1 MREIKFKA
9 KRVDN
14 GEWIEGDLLKNSCS
28 TRIVNQFALVCDPVD
43 YKGTELV
50 GCSGDFN
57 LVYPKTV
64 CQFTGLKDKNGNE
77 IYEGD
82 EVLSL
87 TVSDSDWCGNVEW
100 KKEPEKYI
108 IGFSN
113 GAFVFIANDNKV
125 RQWND
130 GMNEWYSIENVES
143 FEIEFTGKNIHDK
156 QKL

>member
-64 CQFTGLKDKNGNE
+64 CQFTGLKDKNGKD

-82 EVLSL
+82 VCEVLAGEEHQGYREFDKIGVIKYSGFTFDL
-87 TVSDSDWCGNVEW
+87 VSDNVW
-100 KKEPEKYI
+100 QAIYNAP
-108 IGFSN
+108 
-113 GAFVFIANDNKV
+113 D
-125 RQWND
+125 
-130 GMNEWYSIENVES
+130 
-143 FEIEFTGKNIHDK
+143 FEIEVMGNIHDK
-156 QKL
+156 